1 MTQAQFKEIFDTH
14 FDEIRNYI
22 YYRSGDKELANDVA
36 QETFIKFWEKQFII
50 NDSKVKGLLF
60 KISGDLFVSSYRKQ
74 KTALNFKLN
83 LKPNLENETPE
94 DKIQFEELS
103 ERYNIALQQLPEKQ
117 RVVFLM
123 SRIDELKYQE
133 IADNLGLS
141 LKAIEKRMTLALAF
155 LKNALHY

>member
-22 YYRSGDKELANDVA
+22 YYRSGDKELATDVA